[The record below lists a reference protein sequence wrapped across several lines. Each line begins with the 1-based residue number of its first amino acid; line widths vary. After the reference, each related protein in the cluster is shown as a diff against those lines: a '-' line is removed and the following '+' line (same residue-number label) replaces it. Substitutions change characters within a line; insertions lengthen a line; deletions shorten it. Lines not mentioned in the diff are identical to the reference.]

1 MNKNQV
7 TMAVIGGAGTL
18 IAAVLAVL
26 AWFGGSTI
34 DELKLELADNKAAC
48 DENRSV
54 TRKAGEKH
62 KENLGILSEM
72 SQKAYETVT
81 NGYAKSD
88 IPTADALQKMMHDG
102 AERFK
107 KLPADAARKIV
118 KHDFGFGSFADYIKG
133 TVPNKADVPVLYR
146 RWCDVQ
152 RITEILLESRATELT
167 GVKVLVKAAATEE
180 EKPRNWR
187 SRSNDR
193 KPAANAEQKY
203 PCQEESY
210 EIEFIASPSAL
221 GAVVNA
227 LAADK
232 RFFVVDTIK
241 FAQSS
246 DALIQALGEGKGADG
261 AKGKSR
267 REKKALLEKKA
278 EEEVNRG
285 KKLVTDPATVEPF
298 AVTMKV
304 TSMLYMAKEEVK

>member
-1 MNKNQV
+1 
-7 TMAVIGGAGTL
+7 MAVIGGAGTL

-34 DELKLELADNKAAC
+34 EELKLELADNKAAC
-48 DENRSV
+48 DENRSI
-54 TRKAGEKH
+54 TRKTGEKY
-62 KENLGILSEM
+62 KENLGILKEM

-81 NGYAKSD
+81 NGYAQSG

-167 GVKVLVKAAATEE
+167 GVKVVVKAAVEE

-187 SRSNDR
+187 ARSNDR
-193 KPAANAEQKY
+193 KPAASAAQKY
-203 PCQEESY
+203 PCQEETY
-210 EIEFIASPSAL
+210 EIEFVASPSAL
-221 GAVVNA
+221 SAVITA

-232 RFFVVDTIK
+232 RFFVVDSLK
-241 FAQSS
+241 FAQST
-246 DALIQALGEGKGADG
+246 DALIQALGESKGADG

-267 REKKALLEKKA
+267 REKKLLEKKA
-278 EEEVNRG
+278 EEEANRG